1 MRTRLAACL
10 LVAALVASGGCGLG
24 VDLEKALTVTDVS
37 SGWYDF
43 GLVGGLNKMVPQ
55 VSFRLKN
62 VAPKPLNQ
70 VQLIVSFWQDGADGD
85 LDSKNIDGIGSAAVA
100 PGGTTD
106 TLMVRADNGYTLE
119 QPRNE
124 LFTHSGFK
132 DFTAKVFAKR
142 DGKIVRLGEFKIDR
156 RILPHVDAA
165 AR

>member
-1 MRTRLAACL
+1 MRIRFAACL
-10 LVAALVASGGCGLG
+10 LAVALVASGGCGLG
-24 VDLEKALTVTDVS
+24 VDLEKALEVTDVS

-62 VAPKPLNQ
+62 VAEKPLTQ
-70 VQLIVSFWQDGADGD
+70 IQLIVSFWPDGADGE
-85 LDSKNIDGIGSAAVA
+85 LDSKNVDGIGRAAVA
-100 PGGTTD
+100 PGGATD
-106 TLMVRADNGYTLE
+106 AIMVRSDTGYTLE

-124 LFTHSGFK
+124 LFTNSQFK

-142 DGKIVRLGEFKIDR
+142 DGKIVRLGEFKIER
-156 RILPHVDAA
+156 RILPHVEAA

>member
-1 MRTRLAACL
+1 MRTSFAACL
-10 LVAALVASGGCGLG
+10 LVAALVVGGGCGLG
-24 VDLEKALTVTDVS
+24 VDLDKALTVTDVS

-62 VAPKPLNQ
+62 VASKPLNQ
-70 VQLIVSFWQDGADGD
+70 VQLIVSFWPDGADGD
-85 LDSKNIDGIGSAAVA
+85 LDSKNVDGIGGTSVA
-100 PGGTTD
+100 PGDSTD
-106 TLMVRADNGYTLE
+106 PIMVRADTGYTLE

-124 LFTHSGFK
+124 LFSHSAFK

-142 DGKIVRLGEFKIDR
+142 DGKIVRLGEFKIER